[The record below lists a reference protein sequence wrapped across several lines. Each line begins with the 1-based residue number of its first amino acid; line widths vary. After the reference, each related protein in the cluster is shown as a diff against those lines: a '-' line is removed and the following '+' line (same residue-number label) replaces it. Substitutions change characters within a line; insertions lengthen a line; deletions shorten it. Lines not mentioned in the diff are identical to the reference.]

1 MTRANEEIS
10 ASQMPVTPARFNVLL
25 ALVDGEKHGY
35 AILKEVTEQTQ
46 GEVRLSTGTLY
57 GIIKRLLAEGLIA
70 ESRTRPA
77 AEMDD
82 SRRRYYRVTQ
92 TGRELAAAEA
102 VRMEKLIARA
112 RAKRLIKVFRPA

>member
-1 MTRANEEIS
+1 MTRTNEEIS
-10 ASQMPVTPARFNVLL
+10 ASQMPVTPAMFNVLL

>member
-1 MTRANEEIS
+1 MARANEEVS
-10 ASQMPVTPARFNVLL
+10 ASQMPVTPAMFNVLL

-35 AILKEVTEQTQ
+35 AILKEVDEQTQ

-82 SRRRYYRVTQ
+82 SRRRYYRVTEA
-92 TGRELAAAEA
+92 GREVAAAEA

-112 RAKRLIKVFRPA
+112 RAKRLIKVFRTV